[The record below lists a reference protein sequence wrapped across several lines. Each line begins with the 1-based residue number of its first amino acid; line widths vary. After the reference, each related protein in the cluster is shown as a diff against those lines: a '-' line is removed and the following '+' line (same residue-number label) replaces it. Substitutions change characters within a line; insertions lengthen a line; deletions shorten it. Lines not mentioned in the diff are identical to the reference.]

1 MNSVNRYYTKSDMQ
15 FSLKNATLE
24 FSLIRV
30 RMTINGV
37 RFSYCLPKDCKI
49 KPCHWDKQNGC
60 AIEDSKRNPDLKGNP
75 TLQVIMR
82 NINKEIEKTTNTL
95 IQIIETFKLQNIR
108 PAAKQ
113 ILAELRKSLKG
124 IDDNQRKCFDN
135 IPAFIDYY
143 MALCKDGTIRNA
155 NGTQLKAGSIRN
167 YLSTKSAIERY
178 CEARH
183 IKNLRL
189 DDINM
194 GFYNDFVNFLT
205 EATHS
210 RGKYKPNVIGK
221 FQKELKAVMRY
232 AYDNGYTTNDSF
244 KRRDFKVFRENVE
257 TIYLT
262 EEELGQ
268 LKMLDLPQNRAQVRD
283 SFLASCY
290 TGLRYGDTA
299 RLSTK
304 HINYQTNQI
313 TITTQKTNTQV
324 IIPIHP
330 IVREIFERYG
340 QYPPK
345 VQCNQA
351 TNRMLKEL
359 CRKAG
364 ITGLTTIMETRGGVR
379 EEKSYAKCDMVTTHT
394 ARRSFATNAYL
405 NSIPAISIMKMTGH
419 KTESSFMRYIRI
431 GIEENAKTLQEHQ
444 FFN

>member
-1 MNSVNRYYTKSDMQ
+1 MNLINSYYTKNAMQ

-37 RFSYCLPKDCKI
+37 RFSYCLPKGYKI

-60 AIEDSKRNPDLKGNP
+60 AIEDPKRNPDLKGNP
-75 TLQVIMR
+75 TLRVIMH

-124 IDDNQRKCFDN
+124 LDGNQKKCFDN
-135 IPAFIDYY
+135 ILAFIDYY

-178 CEARH
+178 CEAKR

-194 GFYNDFVNFLT
+194 GFYNNFVNFLT

-232 AYDNGYTTNDSF
+232 AHENGYTSNDAY

-257 TIYLT
+257 TIYLD
-262 EEELGQ
+262 ENELSK
-268 LKMLDLPQNRAQVRD
+268 LMRLELPDNQAQVRD

-299 RLSTK
+299 RLTTK

-324 IIPIHP
+324 IVPIHP
-330 IVREIFERYG
+330 IVREIFECYG
-340 QYPPK
+340 KCPPK

-359 CRKAG
+359 CREAG
-364 ITGLTTIMETRGGVR
+364 ITDLITMMETRGGVR
-379 EEKSYAKCDMVTTHT
+379 EEKCHKKCDMVTTHT
-394 ARRSFATNAYL
+394 ARRSFGEC
-405 NSIPAISIMKMTGH
+405 K
-419 KTESSFMRYIRI
+419 
-431 GIEENAKTLQEHQ
+431 
-444 FFN
+444 